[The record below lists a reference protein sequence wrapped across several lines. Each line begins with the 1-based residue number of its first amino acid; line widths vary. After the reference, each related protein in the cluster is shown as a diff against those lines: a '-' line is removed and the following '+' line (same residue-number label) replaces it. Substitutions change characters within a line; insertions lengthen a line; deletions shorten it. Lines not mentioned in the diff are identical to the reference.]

1 MVDLFETKV
10 GSQLRYDIPD
20 SEKNEY
26 IRSLNGRV
34 VEVVNI
40 EKVYDVH
47 FNPVLKHIVKDL
59 KTGEERALG
68 GDSNLYLTL
77 LKEGNGTTQL
87 TCQSIT

>member
-1 MVDLFETKV
+1 MVDLFETKI

-26 IRSLNGRV
+26 IRRLNGCV

-47 FNPVLKHIVKDL
+47 FNPVLKHIVQDL
-59 KTGEERALG
+59 ETGEERALG

-87 TCQSIT
+87 ICQSIT